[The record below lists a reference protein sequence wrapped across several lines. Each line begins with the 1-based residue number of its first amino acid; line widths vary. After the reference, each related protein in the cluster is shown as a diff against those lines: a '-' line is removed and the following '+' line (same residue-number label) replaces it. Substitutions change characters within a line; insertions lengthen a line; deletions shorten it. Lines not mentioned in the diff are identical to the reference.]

1 MMQEGIIKE
10 RAKDVE
16 YIEKQ
21 YTRTI
26 KEIDGKIRAWY
37 QRLADNNGVSY
48 AEAQKLLSKNELKD
62 FHMTIEEY
70 IEKGLSG
77 GFEKELENASA
88 RVHISRLEAL
98 EMELQAHAEELTGKR
113 IARMESA
120 ISDAYTESYYHTG
133 YEVQQMAGVGV
144 NMRKV
149 DKKRLENVLARPWA
163 ADDKTFTAR
172 CWTDKNKLVNILEG
186 ELTRMVA
193 TGAAPDKAIKN
204 IADAFNTSKA
214 NARRLVLTESAAI
227 ASVAEQD
234 CYKELDVEEYEIV
247 GTFDTKMCE
256 DCASWHGQHF
266 PRKDF
271 KIGVNAPPFH
281 PNCYCVTVPY
291 FDDMAGI
298 GERWMRN
305 PETGKGEW
313 IPSDM
318 KYDDWKDIYVDKK
331 YTLDDWKQKKGLT
344 NTSQSSSITKDD
356 MGVEF
361 VSPFTGEIVELQKP
375 QKYGNLAD
383 VCGEEYASGFA
394 EKVEQ
399 SDETV
404 RAIMYHGGGSLRVV
418 DPNWQRTAEYSLDEN
433 GVKINASADMAGR
446 ANHTPFQ
453 TSFHEFGHNID
464 IEYGFSDNKELYDT
478 IKSEAR
484 TLKKELLEYEDYPTY
499 WDKQY
504 RMENGAVK
512 MFGIKWH
519 DRDKILG
526 GVSDTL
532 EGFAGVSYPLGWG
545 HGSTYWGTEKSGE
558 KQFRVCTEFVAHY
571 FESSVADPEFHAVM
585 KKAFPKSWEV
595 LERLI
600 WEAIT

>member
-1 MMQEGIIKE
+1 MLQEGIIKE

-21 YTRTI
+21 YTKTI
-26 KEIDGKIRAWY
+26 KEIDDKIRSWY

-48 AEAQKLLSKNELKD
+48 AEAQKLLSKNELDD
-62 FHMTIEEY
+62 FKMTVEEY

-113 IARMESA
+113 IARTESA

-214 NARRLVLTESAAI
+214 NARRLVLTESAVM

-318 KYDDWKDIYVDKK
+318 SYRDWKDIYVDKK
-331 YTLDDWKQKKGLT
+331 YTLDDWKAKHTPKQEATVPVTGRDRASYLRKVDFTPAQSIEEAQEYAKRFVVEKTWSGNGNVSFKGLSVESANKINET
-344 NTSQSSSITKDD
+344 LAELYETYDLPQLYNIQPMNFRANIWKDSLDAPMAYRNMQSGELYFNPKILKNAKTVDGYFKRGEEAFDICRKNID
-356 MGVEF
+356 K
-361 VSPFTGEIVELQKP
+361 FTGEKRKLVETYIKAGRQ
-375 QKYGNLAD
+375 NVAD
-383 VCGEEYASGFA
+383 DAKDKIKAFAQHEMGHHIQNQILWRNKEAVANMNAGIEEYA
-394 EKVEQ
+394 
-399 SDETV
+399 
-404 RAIMYHGGGSLRVV
+404 
-418 DPNWQRTAEYSLDEN
+418 
-433 GVKINASADMAGR
+433 VKISGYATSTRGEYIAESFCAFCNDEASRID
-446 ANHTPFQ
+446 PFM
-453 TSFHEFGHNID
+453 
-464 IEYGFSDNKELYDT
+464 
-478 IKSEAR
+478 KS
-484 TLKKELLEYEDYPTY
+484 
-499 WDKQY
+499 
-504 RMENGAVK
+504 
-512 MFGIKWH
+512 
-519 DRDKILG
+519 
-526 GVSDTL
+526 
-532 EGFAGVSYPLGWG
+532 
-545 HGSTYWGTEKSGE
+545 
-558 KQFRVCTEFVAHY
+558 Y
-571 FESSVADPEFHAVM
+571 FEGLL
-585 KKAFPKSWEV
+585 K
-595 LERLI
+595 
-600 WEAIT
+600 